1 MAKVTLDLEVAAS
14 KGVVAYWIDIDNAIV
29 PISNSKGSVPLDSGD
44 HDLGW
49 HFVGNSG
56 ATLSVVGKVNDI
68 KVVEVKSTIPPGDHS
83 AFGTKSFT
91 V

>member
-1 MAKVTLDLEVAAS
+1 MAKVTLDLEVTAS

-29 PISNSKGSVPLDSGD
+29 PISNGKGSVPVDSGG

-49 HFVGNSG
+49 HFVGNPG
-56 ATLSVVGKVNDI
+56 GTLSVVGKVNDI
-68 KVVEVKSTIPPGDHS
+68 KVVEVKSTIPPGDDA

-91 V
+91 A